1 MSVGCWEAVER
12 EREGMSRKKGKSN
25 FEELYSRDIGE
36 VLTKFTEKMK

>member
-1 MSVGCWEAVER
+1 MIAER

-25 FEELYSRDIGE
+25 FEELYNRDIGE